1 METIEHIK
9 DKAENIFE
17 EASILAEAR
26 WDLGVL
32 NMSAKLADSISTIA
46 ISLIIAG
53 IGLTVLL
60 FMSLATAWLIGERLH
75 SFPLGLFLVGT
86 FYIIVG
92 IVIYSIKDKYIKIP
106 IINLFIK
113 KFYYED

>member
-9 DKAENIFE
+9 DKAESIFG
-17 EASILAEAR
+17 EASTYAEAR
-26 WDLGVL
+26 WNLGVL
-32 NMSAKLADSISTIA
+32 NMSAKLADSISSIA
-46 ISLIIAG
+46 ISLILAA

-60 FMSLATAWLIGERLH
+60 FMSLAIAWLIGERLH
-75 SFPLGLFLVGT
+75 SLPMGLFLVGL
-86 FYIIVG
+86 FYVFIG
-92 IVIYSIKDKYIKIP
+92 ILVFTIRDKFIKLP